1 MLGRLMGRGR
11 SRVDARADEGEIDV
25 PIVHETVP
33 EEVFDT
39 PRQNTPAV
47 DMSWMEAVP
56 IAEPAK
62 QKAPEAVAA
71 VPEIPNY
78 VPEEPAPAIL
88 KENYASV
95 DKPSNEKANPVAS
108 ARGRCPHGWLVV
120 VEGPGAG
127 EWFVL
132 ESGVSHIGS
141 DEGQTVQLDF
151 GDSSVAPR
159 RHAAVIYDQ
168 RHHAFQLHGDD
179 NAPIRLNGQVPT
191 SPAMLRDGDV
201 ISVGGTSLRL
211 VALCSQNF
219 HWN

>member
-11 SRVDARADEGEIDV
+11 SRVGARADEGEIDV

-33 EEVFDT
+33 EEVFDA
-39 PRQNTPAV
+39 PRQNTSQA

-56 IAEPAK
+56 IAEPEK
-62 QKAPEAVAA
+62 QKAPEGVAA
-71 VPEIPNY
+71 VPEIPNN
-78 VPEEPAPAIL
+78 VREETAPAIP
-88 KENYASV
+88 KENDASV
-95 DKPSNEKANPVAS
+95 DKPFNEKANTVAS

-120 VEGPGAG
+120 VEGLGAG

-151 GDSSVAPR
+151 GDTSVAPR
-159 RHAAVIYDQ
+159 RHAAVIYDE

>member
-11 SRVDARADEGEIDV
+11 SRVDARPDESEIDL

-33 EEVFDT
+33 EEIFDT
-39 PRQNTPAV
+39 PRQNTSEA
-47 DMSWMEAVP
+47 DMSWMEGVP
-56 IAEPAK
+56 ITEPEK
-62 QKAPEAVAA
+62 QKAPEAAVA
-71 VPEIPNY
+71 VPENPNI
-78 VPEEPAPAIL
+78 VREETTPAIP

-95 DKPSNEKANPVAS
+95 DQLSNEKANPVAL
-108 ARGRCPHGWLVV
+108 ARKRCPHGWLVV

-159 RHAAVIYDQ
+159 RHAAVIYDEG
-168 RHHAFQLHGDD
+168 HHAFQLHGDE

-191 SPAMLRDGDV
+191 SPAMLRDGDI
-201 ISVGGTSLRL
+201 ISIGCTSLRL

-219 HWN
+219 RWS